1 MSYLSVI
8 NMEQFIIDFEGGN
21 IDRLIPLITDIAKE
35 KLKENSI
42 KVLMIDYRPL
52 YGLFIS
58 Y

>member
-8 NMEQFIIDFEGGN
+8 NIEQFIIDFVEGK
-21 IDRLIPLITDIAKE
+21 IDGFLTLITDITKE

-42 KVLMIDYRPL
+42 KMVMIDYRPL
-52 YGLFIS
+52 YSLFIS